1 MLQRKTAD
9 DRKAEIVATTLR
21 LADEL
26 GPDRLTTHAVANAVG
41 LTQPGIFRHFP
52 TKHDLWLAVA
62 THIAAGLSD
71 AWAEALGQ
79 DLAPQQRLARLMQ
92 AQLGQIAANPAIPA
106 ILTSRELHS
115 ENAALRDKFTSLMQ
129 QFQAILFETLRQG
142 QADGSFRAD
151 LDPQDAAVL
160 LISLI
165 QGLAI
170 RWSLGQR
177 TFSLKGEGGRLMD
190 RQLALFAPF
199 DPQRKI
205 A

>member
-52 TKHDLWLAVA
+52 TKHALWLAVV

-71 AWAEALGQ
+71 AWAEVLGQ

-129 QFQAILFETLRQG
+129 QFQAILFDTLRQG

-177 TFSLKGEGGRLMD
+177 TFSLQGEGGRLMD